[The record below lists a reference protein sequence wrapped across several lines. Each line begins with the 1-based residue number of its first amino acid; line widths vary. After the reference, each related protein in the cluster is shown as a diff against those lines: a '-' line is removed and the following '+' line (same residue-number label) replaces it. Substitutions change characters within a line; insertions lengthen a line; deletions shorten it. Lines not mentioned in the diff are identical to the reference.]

1 MGSSA
6 ASRTGSRPVT
16 TLVAASLHFEIPY
29 GRVMPVAA
37 EALTFVLMIATFLV
51 LATALR
57 LPAALSTAGAAL
69 AGLVAC
75 GEAGSL
81 YHLVEGAF
89 GYLDVIIV
97 IGAAMV
103 FMKALEEA
111 GILEEISTRMARRFA
126 GRRVPLALASMLL
139 VMLPGMLT
147 GSSTAAALTT
157 GRFVLPVLAESG
169 FSLAR
174 AGAFVALGSLLGMI
188 APPVNI
194 PAMIIGSGIDMPY
207 VGFDLPLM
215 AVVVPLAI
223 ATALWASVGPA
234 GRGVGIGMG
243 GYADSAERPGGCS
256 RRSGG
261 LSGGLIY
268 LPLAVVLG
276 LMIMIRV
283 SDGRIPDP
291 GIPFIFAVGTLV
303 TLFCGRRFSLWKA
316 IVDGVGLALPVMGIL
331 VGAGMFV
338 QVMTLSGARGLLVT
352 GSLDIPRQF
361 LLLAAAVVVPA
372 FGAISAYASASVMG
386 IPLLLALTGGNEIVT
401 ASGLSLLAG
410 IGDLIPPIAVVPTL
424 VSQAMGDEPGLRSRM
439 IGESVGPVLL
449 FIAWSL
455 AVVWLWPLVAK
466 VL

>member
-1 MGSSA
+1 
-6 ASRTGSRPVT
+6 
-16 TLVAASLHFEIPY
+16 
-29 GRVMPVAA
+29 MPVAS
-37 EALTFVLMIATFLV
+37 EAFTFVFMIVTFLV
-51 LATALR
+51 LAGALR
-57 LPAALSTAGAAL
+57 LPAALATAGAAL
-69 AGLVAC
+69 VGLAAC
-75 GEAGSL
+75 GEARSL

-89 GYLDVIIV
+89 GYIDVIMI
-97 IGAAMV
+97 IGSAMV
-103 FMKALEEA
+103 FMKALDEA
-111 GILEEISTRMARRFA
+111 GILEEISRQMVRKFA

-157 GRFVLPVLAESG
+157 GRFVLPVLVESG
-169 FSLAR
+169 FSLPR
-174 AGAFVALGSLLGMI
+174 AGALVALGSLLGMI

-207 VGFDLPLM
+207 VGFDLPLLTI
-215 AVVVPLAI
+215 VVPLAVF
-223 ATALWASVGPA
+223 AALWASAGPS
-234 GRGVGIGMG
+234 GRGVAG
-243 GYADSAERPGGCS
+243 GRSGYGWPPEGAHEDLPKPGGV
-256 RRSGG
+256 RGG
-261 LSGGLIY
+261 LAY
-268 LPLAVVLG
+268 LPLVVVLG
-276 LMIMIRV
+276 LMVVVRV
-283 SDGRIPDP
+283 SDGRVPDP

-352 GSLDIPRQF
+352 SALDIPRQF

-386 IPLLLALTGGNEIVT
+386 IPLLLALTGSNEIVT
-401 ASGLSLLAG
+401 AAGLSLLAG

-424 VSQAMGDEPGLRSRM
+424 VSQAVGDEPGLRSRM
-439 IGESVGPVLL
+439 IRESLGPALV

-455 AVVWLWPLVAK
+455 AVVWLWPLVSK